1 MLYVTEYLWV
11 WDTLSH
17 NTSYLEDVT
26 MGIFHYFMTLYRLN
40 QGFSKSETVGLP
52 SHKALEKGALSPGI
66 MIMLFDL
73 IDTQQLSQDSLI
85 LLFDMTSDYTK
96 YIKKGLS

>member
-1 MLYVTEYLWV
+1 MRGQWIFVIIILLKIITEIINYL
-11 WDTLSH
+11 TL
-17 NTSYLEDVT
+17 
-26 MGIFHYFMTLYRLN
+26 
-40 QGFSKSETVGLP
+40 GLP
-52 SHKALEKGALSPGI
+52 SDKAWEKVPPHPSLLYLLSFTQFLDASGI